1 MLRLVINPAGPR
13 LVLMVLT
20 GWLDRR
26 DSSVFTGMNF
36 KGGDVLGRDD
46 DQRAGVSVSNKP

>member
-1 MLRLVINPAGPR
+1 MIDPAALR
-13 LVLMVLT
+13 LVLMVRT

-26 DSSVFTGMNF
+26 DSSVFTGMSF
-36 KGGDVLGRDD
+36 KGGGVLGLDD